1 MMKKLRRSSLGG
13 DAYAFV
19 RALLLDGDRYGA
31 GDKVSVEEL
40 SRELGVSRTPVW
52 AAIYRLEAE
61 GIVEIVPRQGVY
73 LINYDPDKAIEI
85 YLARE
90 VLEGMTARLAAERIT
105 KRQILALQAN
115 IDAQREHLRKDE
127 LDKYCAVSFEFHE
140 EIICVAGNDTLG
152 RLLQSIF
159 AQLKVMRVQTRYT
172 SMQLSRSCDDH
183 ERLLE
188 AFRRR
193 DPELAER
200 EARRQ
205 VRRLAEEIRRF
216 LPAKLLSSP
225 RMRSAILAHVEAG
238 GGRLE
243 PLVRPAIERSREVGS
258 KT

>member
-1 MMKKLRRSSLGG
+1 MMKKLRRSSLSG

-19 RALLLDGDRYGA
+19 RALFLNGDRYGA

-40 SRELGVSRTPVW
+40 SRELGVSRTPLW

-61 GIVEIVPRQGVY
+61 GIVEIVLRRGVY

-85 YLARE
+85 YAARE
-90 VLEGMTARLAAERIT
+90 ALEGMTARLAAERIT
-105 KRQILALQAN
+105 KRQIVALQAN
-115 IDAQREHLRKDE
+115 IDLQREHLGKDE

-140 EIICVAGNDTLG
+140 EIISVAGNDTLG

-159 AQLKVMRVQTRYT
+159 AQIKVMRVQTRYT
-172 SMQLSRSCDDH
+172 AMHLSRSCDDH

-216 LPAKLLSSP
+216 LPARLLSSP
-225 RMRSAILAHVEAG
+225 RMRSAILTDVEAG
-238 GGRLE
+238 GGLE
-243 PLVRPAIERSREVGS
+243 PFVRPAIERSKEAGS